1 MSSINVKTFSSC
13 TNTDVANAILTL
25 AVPLFA
31 ACGDDEGMKR
41 NLVSLAVTA
50 WNLSLFDAK
59 GADDYKKKVE
69 ERLSADLAENKKRIF
84 TQFVLQIITTK
95 QQKYPSMLKGIKSW
109 EFSFKDGSPSL
120 TVDTQPV
127 KPI

>member
-1 MSSINVKTFSSC
+1 MSTISVKTFSSC
-13 TNTDVANAILTL
+13 TNADVADAILTL
-25 AVPLFA
+25 TVPLFA
-31 ACGDDEGMKR
+31 ACGDDESMKR
-41 NLVSLAVTA
+41 NLISMAVTA

-69 ERLSADLAENKKRIF
+69 ERLSADLADNKKRIF

-109 EFSFKDGSPSL
+109 EFSFNEGSPSL
-120 TVDTQPV
+120 TVDTLPV
-127 KPI
+127 KPV